1 MQYSAKIESETQ
13 IRKQKI
19 CFLQNIMSYQQACF
33 FPTIATDYF
42 QSVSQLKNTYFKCT
56 YCNNMRFSE
65 NNFILTPFLNKYQIS
80 DCNKTSTIVL
90 LLTTIL
96 KISQHDVS

>member
-1 MQYSAKIESETQ
+1 IQYLAKIESETQ

-33 FPTIATDYF
+33 FLSIATDCF
-42 QSVSQLKNTYFKCT
+42 LSVLQPKNTYLNYI

-65 NNFILTPFLNKYQIS
+65 NNFILLAIFNKY
-80 DCNKTSTIVL
+80 
-90 LLTTIL
+90 
-96 KISQHDVS
+96 